1 MKHDHHIPTAFKKE
15 FTDWRLWWARGVVIT
30 VAAVAGLI
38 VVGFTWLSERALAL
52 FLDLRIVWWWAPLL
66 WTPLCAGAIVWL
78 KRRYAPGAAGSGIPQ
93 VMGRSTPPS
102 IRHTGVCSC
111 R

>member
-15 FTDWRLWWARGVVIT
+15 FTDWRLWWARGVVIA

-66 WTPLCAGAIVWL
+66 WTPLCFRGAL
-78 KRRYAPGAAGSGIPQ
+78 ACAELPL
-93 VMGRSTPPS
+93 
-102 IRHTGVCSC
+102 
-111 R
+111 